1 MTLKLRALFGAS
13 AVASARSRGVG
24 GREALAVR
32 RLWVQGK
39 KRKITIIAL
48 TPSPTQTIYARPPGR
63 TTALALST
71 GLYGVNHTV
80 YCHDDEA
87 AGAVNHD
94 VMRRLGLTGAS
105 LLVVRPLAEAAT
117 RALRRCA
124 SVCEDDS
131 AVFVR
136 LGSICSLEA

>member
-13 AVASARSRGVG
+13 AVGAVPRGRGTGGARGSAS
-24 GREALAVR
+24 L
-32 RLWVQGK
+32 VQGK
-39 KRKITIIAL
+39 KRKILYYSSDSVSDSDHLRA
-48 TPSPTQTIYARPPGR
+48 PTRPHYGFSTIYRPVR
-63 TTALALST
+63 CKS
-71 GLYGVNHTV
+71 

>member
-24 GREALAVR
+24 GREALAAR

-39 KRKITIIAL
+39 KRKIIYYSSDSVSDSDHLRA
-48 TPSPTQTIYARPPGR
+48 PTRPHYGFSTIYRPVR
-63 TTALALST
+63 CKS
-71 GLYGVNHTV
+71 

>member
-24 GREALAVR
+24 GRGALAAR
-32 RLWVQGK
+32 RLWSTDVGK
-39 KRKITIIAL
+39 TRKKLYYSSDSVSDSDHLRA
-48 TPSPTQTIYARPPGR
+48 PTRPHYGFSTIYRPVR
-63 TTALALST
+63 CKS
-71 GLYGVNHTV
+71 

-124 SVCEDDS
+124 SVCTDDS
-131 AVFVR
+131 AVLVR
-136 LGSICSLEA
+136 PGSICSLEA